1 LLYYLEQAAVE
12 KTIIKQ
18 HLSAGLELPDRIQNA
33 PQLELGNGLYWSAFF
48 DLTTC
53 RTTGWSVAPIPW
65 TAMKEY
71 SEVNEFDE
79 YQTETLFFVVRA
91 MDNAYMDWRAKKA
104 E

>member
-1 LLYYLEQAAVE
+1 MR
-12 KTIIKQ
+12 
-18 HLSAGLELPDRIQNA
+18 AGLPLPDRIQNA
-33 PQLELGNGLYWSAFF
+33 PKLWPSNGLYWSAFW

-71 SEVNEFDE
+71 AEVHGFDE
-79 YQTETLFFVVRA
+79 RQTDFLFYIVRS
-91 MDNAYMDWRAKKA
+91 MDNAYMDLRARKS